1 MTKQQQ
7 QRAGVRSHDAK
18 NSTLDIMKGLSLKRG
33 RCSKDVR
40 QLLVKQVCIAGDKIG
55 RREKKE
61 KIMSGRGAQK
71 NMTSPRSDFMALK
84 K

>member
-33 RCSKDVR
+33 RCSKDIR
-40 QLLVKQVCIAGDKIG
+40 QLLVKQVFIAGVTFG

-61 KIMSGRGAQK
+61 KMSGRGAQK

>member
-40 QLLVKQVCIAGDKIG
+40 QLLVKQVFIAGVKFG

>member
-1 MTKQQQ
+1 M
-7 QRAGVRSHDAK
+7 
-18 NSTLDIMKGLSLKRG
+18 
-33 RCSKDVR
+33 
-40 QLLVKQVCIAGDKIG
+40 KQVFITGINYE

-71 NMTSPRSDFMALK
+71 NMNSPRSDFMALK